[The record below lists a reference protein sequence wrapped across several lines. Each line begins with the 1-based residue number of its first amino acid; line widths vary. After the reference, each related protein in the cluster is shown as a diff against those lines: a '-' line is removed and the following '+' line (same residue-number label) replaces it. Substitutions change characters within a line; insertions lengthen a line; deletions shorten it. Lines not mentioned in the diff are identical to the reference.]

1 MPQARG
7 DRMRGGDA
15 AGGADRVGHGN
26 SQSLQPADHPRAGEG
41 AGDRRCGRRDG
52 VGRGRG
58 NGAWMRRAAGELGDR
73 WREGSNRDG
82 ASDEDGGRSGTDC
95 VPGRPHRT
103 EAIRDGVESAQRSH
117 SLRITGFSVDRR
129 RVPFRLY
136 LITDRNLAARRGGVV
151 AVAEAALSA
160 ASATAQGGA
169 VALQLREKD
178 MEARPLYELARA
190 LRELCS
196 RYGAALIVN
205 DRVDVALAAGAD
217 GVHLP
222 ANSFAVADARRLVG
236 ATRLIGVSTHEAGE
250 VGAAAAAGA
259 GLAVYGP

>member
-1 MPQARG
+1 
-7 DRMRGGDA
+7 
-15 AGGADRVGHGN
+15 
-26 SQSLQPADHPRAGEG
+26 
-41 AGDRRCGRRDG
+41 
-52 VGRGRG
+52 
-58 NGAWMRRAAGELGDR
+58 
-73 WREGSNRDG
+73 
-82 ASDEDGGRSGTDC
+82 
-95 VPGRPHRT
+95 
-103 EAIRDGVESAQRSH
+103 
-117 SLRITGFSVDRR
+117 VDRR

-136 LITDRNLAARRGGVV
+136 LITDRNLAALRGGVV
-151 AVAEAALSA
+151 AVAGAALSA
-160 ASATAQGGA
+160 ASATDQRGA

-178 MEARPLYELARA
+178 MEARGLYELARA

-205 DRVDVALAAGAD
+205 DRVDVAIAAGAD

-259 GLAVYGP
+259 DFAVYGPVYEPLSKASYGAARGAEFLGAACRAGAGLLVFALGGITAERIAELGGTPALIEGGRPAGVAVIGAVFGADDPAAATRALLDALASW